1 MRSPTLFFVYNS
13 QDDDKL
19 LGHCECGCDRVG
31 EVSASYVMNFKG
43 IIKISSFLLL
53 TRLELH

>member
-1 MRSPTLFFVYNS
+1 MRSPTFSSVYNNR
-13 QDDDKL
+13 DDDEF

-43 IIKISSFLLL
+43 IIKISSF
-53 TRLELH
+53 

>member
-43 IIKISSFLLL
+43 IIKISSF
-53 TRLELH
+53 